1 MQQGDDVSVR
11 HLLKNVFFFTVKS
24 MYSFLVSNVM
34 KVSQLVWRLK
44 ILLKIK
50 IFFVFFKEALFS
62 LKITQQNATGMEI
75 GHAVFVAKPE
85 TIHHLFF
92 ECSYAKFLWRAVHMI
107 LGINT
112 PLHVLHLFNTCYA
125 MSDNTFR
132 SFFCQAR
139 HLFVGQSG

>member
-1 MQQGDDVSVR
+1 MANFNMQQGDDVSVR

-62 LKITQQNATGMEI
+62 LKIT
-75 GHAVFVAKPE
+75 
-85 TIHHLFF
+85 
-92 ECSYAKFLWRAVHMI
+92 
-107 LGINT
+107 
-112 PLHVLHLFNTCYA
+112 
-125 MSDNTFR
+125 
-132 SFFCQAR
+132 
-139 HLFVGQSG
+139 